1 MGLTYGGGL
10 WRLGRRRASAAG
22 DRWAD
27 AFDAAVADLLARFRS
42 RLLAAALSD
51 RRSGWRTGTVAAVR
65 AQPAFGVRPGGP
77 ADARGRISHL
87 RFTGETL
94 ARVRRI
100 GDSRERDGRVVRMAE
115 IEEPAV
121 AHRWPGD
128 FSSGG
133 KQTGPGPSIRVSSHL
148 HASPFR
154 PG

>member
-10 WRLGRRRASAAG
+10 WRRGRRRAFAAG

-27 AFDAAVADLLARFRS
+27 ALDTAVADLLAGFRS
-42 RLLAAALSD
+42 RLLAAPLSD
-51 RRSGWRTGTVAAVR
+51 RRIGWRIGTVAAVR
-65 AQPAFGVRPGGP
+65 GQPAFGVRPGGA
-77 ADARGRISHL
+77 ADARRRISHL
-87 RFTGETL
+87 RIAGETL

-100 GDSRERDGRVVRMAE
+100 GDSRERDGRVARMAE
-115 IEEPAV
+115 IEKPAV

-133 KQTGPGPSIRVSSHL
+133 KQAGPEPSIRVSSHL
-148 HASPFR
+148 HAPPFR